1 MVVPKLI
8 FDIYGDPSLQVGI
21 LPFVLRCVGSSPK
34 SRLSIPSLFCLGIH
48 SEIGSNRTNTDNN
61 RDSILIQ

>member
-21 LPFVLRCVGSSPK
+21 VPFLLRCLGSS
-34 SRLSIPSLFCLGIH
+34 RLDRPSLACVVLH

-61 RDSILIQ
+61 RDNIIIQ